1 MDNYQNALIKIKNAE
16 DAGKDEVVVR
26 PASSLLLKTLEIL
39 QKHGYIGEYEY
50 IEDGRDGVVKV
61 KLVGRIND
69 LKAIKPRFPVKKDE
83 YTKWEQRFLPA
94 RGIGLLIVSTPHGL
108 MTQEQAKALGTGGR
122 LVAYVW

>member
-50 IEDGRDGVVKV
+50 IDDGRDGVVKV

-69 LKAIKPRFPVKKDE
+69 LKAIRPRFPVKKDE